1 MRKILIAFEITFS
14 STIYAVIL
22 MNTFFLLIKNV
33 YFVFKYG
40 EIINDDEL
48 AWLTIITLFYSYIFG
63 VYNFAVIFMLFSKRD
78 RDIIPSVLVG
88 GSVTSLLLTIIISFI
103 LSYSLTVDSNFRFYT
118 IIGLFFILQMIG
130 IGISCKFK
138 SNKSNFR
145 TTQRKKIAIAL
156 LINLI
161 LLLLYPILL
170 FLK

>member
-63 VYNFAVIFMLFSKRD
+63 VYNFAVIFMLFQNE
-78 RDIIPSVLVG
+78 IE
-88 GSVTSLLLTIIISFI
+88 TSF
-103 LSYSLTVDSNFRFYT
+103 
-118 IIGLFFILQMIG
+118 LQ
-130 IGISCKFK
+130 
-138 SNKSNFR
+138 
-145 TTQRKKIAIAL
+145 
-156 LINLI
+156 
-161 LLLLYPILL
+161 Y
-170 FLK
+170 